1 MSIAAREGAFFGPK
15 VIAATFILAVFGWGV
30 GFYGP
35 PVYLQSVVQR
45 GAADVAW
52 ASAAVTWHFVLGA
65 FVVANL
71 PRLYRRMGVP
81 RITVSGAAVL
91 AVGVYGWG
99 VAATPAQLFL
109 AATLSGA
116 GWVTMGAA
124 AVNALI
130 APWYVTRRPAAL
142 GMAYNGASLG
152 GVVFSPLWVLLIAG
166 LGFDGAALA
175 VGVVM
180 VAVIAWLAAMVFRHT
195 PASKGQEPDGVRG
208 LASAQGMTGVPSGRA
223 DAKPATSDAAAVTR
237 TAATSTSAVA
247 GAPLRTESPPAP
259 LMNAWRDRRFLTLCA
274 GMALGLFAQI
284 GLIAHLYSLLVPVM
298 GEKSAGVAMG
308 LCTACAIVGRTV
320 VGRVMPPGT
329 DRRKVAAIAYGLQ
342 AAGVVALLLSVSLA
356 TQHGVAA
363 PMQDDTWVAVLRWTG
378 LLLFGSGIGNATS
391 LPPLIAQ
398 TEFTRADAQ
407 RVIPLIV
414 AVSQGTY
421 AFAPALFGLL
431 RDSGGAT
438 WLFPVAAAVQVAAIA
453 ALLSYSRRLT

>member
-1 MSIAAREGAFFGPK
+1 MSINASQRAFFGPT
-15 VIAATFILAVFGWGV
+15 VVAATFVLAVFGWGV

-71 PRLYRRMGVP
+71 PRLYRRAGVP
-81 RITVSGAAVL
+81 RITVLGALVL
-91 AVGVYGWG
+91 ALGVYGWG
-99 VAATPAQLFL
+99 IAATPLQLLL

-116 GWVTMGAA
+116 GWVAMGAA
-124 AVNALI
+124 AVNALV
-130 APWYVTRRPAAL
+130 APWYAARRPAAL

-152 GVVFSPLWVLLIAG
+152 GVVFSPLWVLLIGMMG
-166 LGFDGAALA
+166 LDGAALV

-180 VAVIAWLAAMVFRHT
+180 VIVIAWLAAAVFRHT
-195 PASKGQEPDGVRG
+195 PASKGQAPDGLDAAPQAATHAG
-208 LASAQGMTGVPSGRA
+208 ASAA
-223 DAKPATSDAAAVTR
+223 DARSPVQAT
-237 TAATSTSAVA
+237 
-247 GAPLRTESPPAP
+247 PAP
-259 LMNAWRDRRFLTLCA
+259 LIEVWQDRRFLTLCA

-284 GLIAHLYSLLVPVM
+284 GLIAHLFSLLVPIM
-298 GEKSAGVAMG
+298 GEKTAGVAMG
-308 LCTACAIVGRTV
+308 LCTACAIVGRMA
-320 VGRVMPPGT
+320 VGKLMPPGT
-329 DRRKVAAIAYGLQ
+329 DRRRVAAIAYGLQ
-342 AAGVVALLLSVSLA
+342 AAGVVALLCSVSLPA
-356 TQHGVAA
+356 QEGVL
-363 PMQDDTWVAVLRWTG
+363 PIVLRWVG

-398 TEFTRADAQ
+398 TEFSRADAQ

-431 RDSGGAT
+431 REAGDAI
-438 WLFPVAAAVQVAAIA
+438 WLFPVAAVIQLAAIA
-453 ALLSYSRRLT
+453 TLLAHARRA

>member
-1 MSIAAREGAFFGPK
+1 MSIVAPARAFFGSR
-15 VIAATFILAVFGWGV
+15 VIAGTFLLAVFGWGV

-45 GAADVAW
+45 GAADVTW

-71 PRLYRRMGVP
+71 PRLYRRAGVP
-81 RITVSGAAVL
+81 RITVLGAAVL

-99 VAATPAQLFL
+99 IAATPAQLFL
-109 AATLSGA
+109 AATFSGA

-130 APWYVTRRPAAL
+130 APWYVARRPSAL

-152 GVVFSPLWVLLIAG
+152 GVVFSPLWVLLIGRMG
-166 LGFDGAALA
+166 LDGAAMV
-175 VGVVM
+175 VGLVM
-180 VAVIAWLAAMVFRHT
+180 VCVMAWLAGAVFRHT
-195 PASKGQEPDGVRG
+195 PASKGQRPDGGDATAGKDAIVQPPAPAAAT
-208 LASAQGMTGVPSGRA
+208 ASA
-223 DAKPATSDAAAVTR
+223 
-237 TAATSTSAVA
+237 
-247 GAPLRTESPPAP
+247 PPAP
-259 LMNAWRDRRFLTLCA
+259 LGKAWRDRRFLTLCA

-284 GLIAHLYSLLVPVM
+284 GLIAHLFSLLVPVM
-298 GEKSAGVAMG
+298 GEKAAGVAMG
-308 LCTACAIVGRTV
+308 LCTACAILGRMV
-320 VGRVMPPGT
+320 VGRLMPPGT
-329 DRRKVAAIAYGLQ
+329 DRRRVAAIAYGLQ
-342 AAGVVALLLSVSLA
+342 VAGVLGLLMSVWLPPQDGALPGA
-356 TQHGVAA
+356 
-363 PMQDDTWVAVLRWTG
+363 LRWLG

-398 TEFTRADAQ
+398 TEFTRDDAQ

-431 RDSGGAT
+431 RDIGGAT

-453 ALLSYSRRLT
+453 ALLAYSRNLSRVA

>member
-1 MSIAAREGAFFGPK
+1 MSIATSAGVFFGPK
-15 VIAATFILAVFGWGV
+15 VIAATFVMAVFGWGV

-65 FVVANL
+65 LVVANL
-71 PRLYRRMGVP
+71 PMLYRRAGVP
-81 RITVSGAAVL
+81 RITVLGAAVL
-91 AVGVYGWG
+91 ALGVYGWG
-99 VAATPAQLFL
+99 IAATPAQVFL

-130 APWYVTRRPAAL
+130 APWYAARRPAAL

-152 GVVFSPLWVLLIAG
+152 GVVFSPLWVLLIGAMG
-166 LGFDGAALA
+166 LDGAALV

-180 VAVIAWLAAMVFRHT
+180 VGVIAWLTAAVFRHT
-195 PASKGQEPDGVRG
+195 PASKGQMPDGAGG
-208 LASAQGMTGVPSGRA
+208 LPAHGDVDAEATKHKGGMALARAPVPAAIHASVSARASTVAQPGGEFAPVPL
-223 DAKPATSDAAAVTR
+223 T
-237 TAATSTSAVA
+237 
-247 GAPLRTESPPAP
+247 
-259 LMNAWRDRRFLTLCA
+259 NAWRDRRFLTLCA

-298 GEKSAGVAMG
+298 GTQAAGVAMG
-308 LCTACAIVGRTV
+308 LCTACAIVGRSV
-320 VGRVMPPGT
+320 VGKVMPPGT

-356 TQHGVAA
+356 TQNGAA
-363 PMQDDTWVAVLRWTG
+363 AAVQDDMWVTVLRWAG

-398 TEFTRADAQ
+398 TEFTRNDAQ

>member
-15 VIAATFILAVFGWGV
+15 VIAATFVLAVFGWGV

-65 FVVANL
+65 IVVANL
-71 PRLYRRMGVP
+71 PRLYRRVGVA
-81 RITVSGAAVL
+81 RVTVLGAVVL
-91 AVGVYGWG
+91 ALGVYGWG
-99 VAATPAQLFL
+99 IAATPAQLFL

-130 APWYVTRRPAAL
+130 APWYAARRPAAL

-152 GVVFSPLWVLLIAG
+152 GVVFSPLWVLLIGG
-166 LGFDGAALA
+166 LGFDGAALV

-180 VAVIAWLAAMVFRHT
+180 VAVIAWLAATVFRHT
-195 PASKGQEPDGVRG
+195 PGSKGQAPDGVANA
-208 LASAQGMTGVPSGRA
+208 LAMTGGNAGVA
-223 DAKPATSDAAAVTR
+223 QTAAAARPAIAVIS
-237 TAATSTSAVA
+237 ATVA
-247 GAPLRTESPPAP
+247 QPGAEALPAP
-259 LMNAWRDRRFLTLCA
+259 LTNPWRDRRFRTLCA

-284 GLIAHLYSLLVPVM
+284 GLIAHLYSLLVPAM
-298 GEKSAGVAMG
+298 GEKAAGIAMG
-308 LCTACAIVGRTV
+308 LCTACAIAGRTA
-320 VGRVMPPGT
+320 VGKLMPPGT
-329 DRRKVAAIAYGLQ
+329 DRRRVAAIAYGLQ
-342 AAGVVALLLSVSLA
+342 AAGVVALLLSVWLA
-356 TQHGVAA
+356 TPDAGALRT
-363 PMQDDTWVAVLRWTG
+363 QDGTLVIVLRWTG

-431 RDSGGAT
+431 REGGAA
-438 WLFPVAAAVQVAAIA
+438 WLFPVAAAVQIAAIA
-453 ALLSYSRRLT
+453 ALLSHTHRRATPG

>member
-1 MSIAAREGAFFGPK
+1 MSMSIGAPAHSFFGTR
-15 VIAATFILAVFGWGV
+15 VIAATFVLAVFGWGV

-35 PVYLQSVVQR
+35 PVFLQSVVRR

-71 PRLYRRMGVP
+71 PRLYRRAGVP
-81 RITVSGAAVL
+81 RVTVLGAVVL
-91 AVGVYGWG
+91 ALGVYGWG
-99 VAATPAQLFL
+99 IAATPAQLFL

-130 APWYVTRRPAAL
+130 APWYVARRPSAL
-142 GMAYNGASLG
+142 GTAYNGASLG
-152 GVVFSPLWVLLIAG
+152 GVVFSPLWVLLIGVMG
-166 LGFDGAALA
+166 LDGAAMV
-175 VGVVM
+175 VGVAM
-180 VAVIAWLAAMVFRHT
+180 VGTMAWLAAAVFRHT
-195 PASKGQEPDGVRG
+195 PASKGQYPDGVYAG
-208 LASAQGMTGVPSGRA
+208 AGQDGGVTASPPAATGSSGTA
-223 DAKPATSDAAAVTR
+223 DAANGDGVGVQA
-237 TAATSTSAVA
+237 
-247 GAPLRTESPPAP
+247 PPAP
-259 LMNAWRDRRFLTLCA
+259 LTDTWKDRRFLTLCA

-284 GLIAHLYSLLVPVM
+284 GLIAHLFSLLAPVM
-298 GEKSAGVAMG
+298 GEKAAGFAMG
-308 LCTACAIVGRTV
+308 LCTACAIFGRIAVGRL
-320 VGRVMPPGT
+320 MPPGT
-329 DRRKVAAIAYGLQ
+329 DRRRVAAIAYGLQ
-342 AAGVVALLLSVSLA
+342 AAGVLALLMSVWLPA
-356 TQHGVAA
+356 QEGALVG
-363 PMQDDTWVAVLRWTG
+363 VLRWAG

-431 RDSGGAT
+431 RDLGGAA
-438 WLFPVAAAVQVAAIA
+438 WLFPVAAAVQLAAIA
-453 ALLSYSRRLT
+453 ALLAYSRPQT